1 MLSPAID
8 DYSGG
13 GGGYFDLPPICAP
26 GYLCAQTF
34 GVSNFSG
41 SNYFTPPSKAY
52 RGLGAI
58 QTGGNQLLDALNQIF
73 SNLKAGKTTSQQA
86 IADAS
91 QIGGYLSNPSV
102 FYQARHGDDASFLQ
116 GLKAQS
122 SNILRSISTWQPST
136 TTTPVPPDG
145 ITTTP
150 TTTVPDAVG
159 GLISQILQGGSSLSG
174 FLTQSP
180 LYVFTPQANVSNEGG
195 FAMNR
200 NIIVLIALAIAGYFA
215 YTKFLK

>member
-1 MLSPAID
+1 
-8 DYSGG
+8 
-13 GGGYFDLPPICAP
+13 
-26 GYLCAQTF
+26 
-34 GVSNFSG
+34 VSNFSG

-52 RGLGAI
+52 RGLGAF

-116 GLKAQS
+116 GLKTQS
-122 SNILRSISTWQPST
+122 SNIIRSISTWQPST
-136 TTTPVPPDG
+136 TTTTTVPPDG

-150 TTTVPDAVG
+150 TTTAVPDAVG